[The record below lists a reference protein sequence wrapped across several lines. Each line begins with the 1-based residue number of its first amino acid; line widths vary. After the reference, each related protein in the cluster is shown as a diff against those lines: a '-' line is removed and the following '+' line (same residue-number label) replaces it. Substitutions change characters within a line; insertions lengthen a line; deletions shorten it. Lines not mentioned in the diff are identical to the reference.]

1 VPGFLSRAP
10 GLGHRVGGQ
19 RRNCRFGAL
28 LAPKHRDVA
37 YSLQHEGNGNEFK
50 QSTFVAA
57 RICQHEGYID
67 SSAMPV
73 GGGADNVVVPNQ
85 KVAQNVLI
93 DGAFDPQSR
102 IQNMCLTY
110 QARASRRES
119 RRMLA
124 IRTHASALAMDAS

>member
-1 VPGFLSRAP
+1 
-10 GLGHRVGGQ
+10 Q
-19 RRNCRFGAL
+19 
-28 LAPKHRDVA
+28 
-37 YSLQHEGNGNEFK
+37 
-50 QSTFVAA
+50 
-57 RICQHEGYID
+57 EGYID
-67 SSAMPV
+67 GSGMQV

-124 IRTHASALAMDAS
+124 IRTHASALAMDASKSLASRRLRPNQAKLRSTTQRRGSGLNVPKLWERVTISIVHWPRSASASSSFGPR